1 MADMFLTRE
10 GFDKLKKEHE
20 ELIKKKRREISE
32 AIEKARALG
41 DLRENAEYQA
51 AKEAQSLNEKRIAVL
66 EDMIARGR
74 IVDDENIDKDKA
86 LLGARVKIHIASD
99 NEIEEYTLVSEA
111 EADFSQ
117 NKISVNSPL
126 GQGILGH
133 KAGDVIQVKIPAGI
147 MTIKILE
154 ISR

>member
-1 MADMFLTRE
+1 MFLTRE
-10 GFDKLKKEHE
+10 GFDQLKKEHE
-20 ELIKKKRREISE
+20 KLIRVKRREISN

-51 AKEAQSLNEKRIAVL
+51 AKEAQSLNEKRIAEL

-74 IVDDENIDKDKA
+74 IIDDEKIDKDKA
-86 LLGARVKIHIASD
+86 LLGAKVKIRVVND
-99 NEIEEYTLVSEA
+99 NETEEYTLVSEA

-117 NKISVNSPL
+117 NKISVSSPL
-126 GQGILGH
+126 GKGILGY
-133 KAGDVIQVKIPAGI
+133 KKGDVVQVKIPAGM
-147 MTIKILE
+147 MTIEILE